1 MVAHQE
7 EVLGAEDRLG
17 ESQHRQQLR
26 APPCHHLLGE
36 GAGAG
41 AGIGAGAGAGIGAG
55 AGASAGGRCI
65 ICRLEITCSTWE
77 E

>member
-26 APPCHHLLGE
+26 APRCHHLLGEGE

-41 AGIGAGAGAGIGAG
+41 AG
-55 AGASAGGRCI
+55 AGGRCI